1 MLRYSDEGLAA
12 RPAFFAPYHDVIII
26 VEDEGKENFYTELI
40 NRLIRGKL
48 SSTQVLGVGGK
59 RQVLERFEGREGNT
73 QEWRE
78 FYIVDGDFDDL
89 LGRQSPNSHIF
100 YRLRRYDIESYL
112 VEEAA
117 VCTVAEEERPS
128 STAIEYRGLLQ
139 VDPWMT
145 EVIDISIRLAACTAL
160 LQELGEPQVGISQS
174 IERYVNENAILPD
187 RASIESNIEQI
198 RTSQSVVEPQEF
210 DKLLDQMI
218 DRMGKSSLERIRWV
232 SGKDILIPLLI
243 RLLRQHTRSSLKK
256 ESLCF
261 RLARNCEF
269 PELTALR
276 DRILAMA

>member
-40 NRLIRGKL
+40 NRLLRGKL
-48 SSTQVLGVGGK
+48 SNTQVLGVGGK
-59 RQVLERFEGREGNT
+59 RQVLERFEGREGNPHV
-73 QEWRE
+73 WRE
-78 FYIVDGDFDDL
+78 FYLVDGDFDDL

-210 DKLLDQMI
+210 DKLFDQMI